1 MQLLGLTHRK
11 NTIVGNEL
19 LRGVSGG
26 EKKRVT
32 IGVECMKDPAVWLL
46 DEPTTGLDASAAY
59 EVMRTMR
66 TICDMGT
73 YLFSMLQGC
82 NHIDLHYETHS
93 QALRYLQPCYNLRM
107 SYSVFSTTSC

>member
-1 MQLLGLTHRK
+1 LQLLGLTHRK

-59 EVMRTMR
+59 EVLRTMR

-73 YLFSMLQGC
+73 YLFSRFKG
-82 NHIDLHYETHS
+82 NNIDLHYETHS
-93 QALRYLQPCYNLRM
+93 QALRFLPPCYNPRM
-107 SYSVFSTTSC
+107 SYFVYSTTSC